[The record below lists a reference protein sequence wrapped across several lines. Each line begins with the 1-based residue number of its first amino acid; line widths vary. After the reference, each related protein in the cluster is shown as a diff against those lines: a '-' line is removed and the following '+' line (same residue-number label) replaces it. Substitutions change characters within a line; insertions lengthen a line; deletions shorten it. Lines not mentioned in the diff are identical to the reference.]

1 MLYIFFYKFRINIHR
16 NNRKVNNS
24 KQQYLKLGLEITF
37 LNYNVLLSLKGI
49 VIGLFEPTV
58 KPCGFNC

>member
-1 MLYIFFYKFRINIHR
+1 MLYIFFYKFRINIYR

-37 LNYNVLLSLKGI
+37 LNYNMLLSLKGI
-49 VIGLFEPTV
+49 VIGLLEPTV